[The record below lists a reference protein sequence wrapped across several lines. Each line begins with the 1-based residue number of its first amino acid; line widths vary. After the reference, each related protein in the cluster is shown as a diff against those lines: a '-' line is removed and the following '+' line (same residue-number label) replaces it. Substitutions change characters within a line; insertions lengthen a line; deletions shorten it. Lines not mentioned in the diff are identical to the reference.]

1 MKRLPV
7 NQAGVRLAYHM
18 SEPAVQVESTEKI
31 ASVARIGTCQVCQ
44 KMAKVTDD
52 ACDACRAQFNPK
64 IGPMAR
70 RIRTEP
76 RFHYLCYRAMT
87 TDFTR
92 SEFVKRFGEPSIE
105 VK

>member
-1 MKRLPV
+1 
-7 NQAGVRLAYHM
+7 M